1 MQIGGE
7 SMPKVTVEMDMM
19 TERLKAKLKE
29 ISTHAEAL
37 ANELES
43 IDNAEMCEGCGSFMY
58 EEYIYD
64 GNRMVDSL
72 FFCPECEG

>member
-1 MQIGGE
+1 MSKE
-7 SMPKVTVEMDMM
+7 TVEVDVV
-19 TERLKAKLKE
+19 TEKFKAKLKA

-43 IDNAEMCEGCGSFMY
+43 IDNAETCEVCGSFMY
-58 EEYIYD
+58 GEYIYG